1 MKVDL
6 HCHSTI
12 SDGLLPPAELVRR
25 AAANG
30 VELLCL
36 TDHDELSGL
45 ADAAR
50 AAQQTG
56 VRLLSG
62 VEISVTWRDTTIH
75 IVGVGI
81 DPGDAQLAAG
91 LAHVRSGRQA
101 RAVRMA
107 QALDAIGIHGAF
119 EGAARYA
126 RNPALIGRTHF
137 ARFLVERGV
146 SADVRS
152 VFERYL
158 AYGKPGY
165 VPHQWASLEQ
175 AVQWIV
181 AAGGVAVI
189 AHPGRYRL
197 STRERRR
204 FFEDFQDLGGRGIE
218 VMSGAHNANQ
228 CREYARVARHYGFA
242 ASCAS
247 DFHGPGESETDLG
260 GIQPLPEDLRP
271 VWKDLV

>member
-12 SDGLLPPAELVRR
+12 SDGLLPPAEVVRR

-45 ADAAR
+45 AE
-50 AAQQTG
+50 AAQAAAQAG
-56 VRLLSG
+56 VRFLPG
-62 VEISVTWRDTTIH
+62 VEVSVSWRDTTIH
-75 IVGVGI
+75 IVGVDI
-81 DPGDAQLAAG
+81 DPDDAQLSAG
-91 LAHVRSGRQA
+91 LADVRSGRHA
-101 RAVRMA
+101 RAQRMA
-107 QALDAIGIHGAF
+107 QALDAVGIHGAL
-119 EGAARYA
+119 EGATRHA

-137 ARFLVERGV
+137 ARFLVEQRIA
-146 SADVRS
+146 ADVRS
-152 VFERYL
+152 VFDRYL
-158 AYGKPGY
+158 ARGKPGY
-165 VPHQWASLEQ
+165 VTHQWASLEQ
-175 AVQWIV
+175 AVSWIV

-197 STRERRR
+197 STGERRR
-204 FFEDFQDLGGRGIE
+204 FFEEFRDHGGRGIE
-218 VMSGAHNANQ
+218 VMSGAHSADQ
-228 CREYARVARHYGFA
+228 CREYARVARQYGFA

-271 VWKDLV
+271 VWAELV

>member
-12 SDGLLPPAELVRR
+12 SDGLLPPAELVCR

-30 VELLCL
+30 VEVLCL

-45 ADAAR
+45 AEAAR

-91 LAHVRSGRQA
+91 LADVRSGRQA

-107 QALDAIGIHGAF
+107 QALDAIGIHGAL

-137 ARFLVERGV
+137 ARFLVEQGV

-165 VPHQWASLEQ
+165 VPHQWASLER

-197 STRERRR
+197 STRGRRR
-204 FFEDFQDLGGRGIE
+204 FFEDFRDLGGRGIE

-260 GIQPLPEDLRP
+260 GVQPLPEDLRP